1 MPAKKMRLPR
11 TFFKEVKA
19 EKNNTDGTK
28 IRFEKK
34 SQKNTFDA
42 ATLSLLEKINS
53 IKMVYKIKHG
63 KNKKIEP
70 NVY

>member
-53 IKMVYKIKHG
+53 IKWFTKSNMVKTKR
-63 KNKKIEP
+63 
-70 NVY
+70 